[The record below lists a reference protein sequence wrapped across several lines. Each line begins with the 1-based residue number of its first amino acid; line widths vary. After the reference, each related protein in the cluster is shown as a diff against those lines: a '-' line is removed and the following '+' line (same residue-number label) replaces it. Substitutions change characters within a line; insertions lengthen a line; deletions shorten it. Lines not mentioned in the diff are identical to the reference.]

1 MTECQTSG
9 RPAFVS
15 GLVLALL
22 AAAFC
27 VAVIAFLP
35 HCGGERVM
43 RCVWMTHAAAGAA
56 ALATVAGLI
65 AAFVRSAAG
74 AAGVEVGVVLGSLL
88 AAATPAFL
96 IAPCPN
102 AMMKCH
108 AITAP
113 TIMVVGVVLALLAL
127 LDIWRLTRRASG
139 N

>member
-1 MTECQTSG
+1 MTESQTAG

-22 AAAFC
+22 SAAFF

-35 HCGGERVM
+35 HCGGEHVM
-43 RCVWMTHAAAGAA
+43 RCVWMTRAAAGAA
-56 ALATVAGLI
+56 ALATVAGVI
-65 AAFVRSAAG
+65 ATFIRSAAA
-74 AAGVEVGVVLGSLL
+74 AAGVEVGVVLGNLL

-96 IAPCPN
+96 IAPCSN

-113 TIMVVGVVLALLAL
+113 TIMVVGVLLALVAL
-127 LDIWRLTRRASG
+127 LDIWRLTRRA
-139 N
+139 